1 MKKIFFKSLE
11 DASKLLKVGDLLCL
25 SDGEVMDAFK
35 SKLIFLKIENI
46 YNTSIELK
54 CFNIKKTMIEYQFL
68 YDYCIHIDY
77 VIRLRENK

>member
-25 SDGEVMDAFK
+25 SDGVNKDAFK
-35 SKLIFLKIENI
+35 HNLIFLKIENT
-46 YNTSIELK
+46 YNTSIEIK
-54 CFNIKKTMIEYQFL
+54 CFNMNMMIEYQFL

-77 VIRLRENK
+77 VIRLRKNK